1 MANNKIQ
8 SLVTVQAIKDFLS
21 FEFVEDAENKK
32 KCVVAII
39 DDLKLNQGEKLDL
52 KILDKYV
59 FDNKFIP
66 FVTEMDYSLDLEFV
80 PVKAVFDGLTNLQ
93 AKVTKTPHQK
103 VKIKIQIDGAIEPIL
118 NGTFDSDGMFEWYGE
133 KLPLNMY
140 LSNVLESALAIQNG
154 TK

>member
-21 FEFVEDAENKK
+21 LEFVGQAETKK
-32 KCVVAII
+32 KSVVAII
-39 DDLKLNQGEKLDL
+39 NELNKGETISLKMLDSEL
-52 KILDKYV
+52 

-66 FVTEMDYSLDLEFV
+66 FITEMDYSLDLEFV
-80 PVKAVFDGLTNLQ
+80 PVKAVFDGLTNQQ

-103 VKIKIQIDGAIEPIL
+103 VKIKIQIDGAIEPIID
-118 NGTFDSDGMFEWYGE
+118 GTYDSDGMFEWYGE
-133 KLPLNMY
+133 KLPLNLY
-140 LSNVLESALAIQNG
+140 LSNVLECALAIQNG

>member
-21 FEFVEDAENKK
+21 LEFVGQAETKK
-32 KCVVAII
+32 KSVVAII
-39 DDLKLNQGEKLDL
+39 DELNQGEKIALKMLDSEL
-52 KILDKYV
+52 

-66 FVTEMDYSLDLEFV
+66 FITERDYSLDLEFV
-80 PVKAVFDGLTNLQ
+80 PVKAVFDGLTNQQ

-103 VKIKIQIDGAIEPIL
+103 VKIKIQIDGAIEPIID
-118 NGTFDSDGMFEWYGE
+118 GTYDSDGMFEWYGE
-133 KLPLNMY
+133 KLPLNLY
-140 LSNVLESALAIQNG
+140 LSNVLECALAMQNG

>member
-21 FEFVEDAENKK
+21 LEFVGQAETKK
-32 KCVVAII
+32 KSVVAII
-39 DDLKLNQGEKLDL
+39 NELNKGEKISLKMLDSEL
-52 KILDKYV
+52 

-80 PVKAVFDGLTNLQ
+80 PVKAVFDGLTNQQ

-103 VKIKIQIDGAIEPIL
+103 VKIKIQIDGAIEPIID
-118 NGTFDSDGMFEWYGE
+118 GTYDSDGMFEWYGE
-133 KLPLNMY
+133 KLPLNLY
-140 LSNVLESALAIQNG
+140 LSNVLECALAIQNG

>member
-21 FEFVEDAENKK
+21 LEFVGQAETKK
-32 KCVVAII
+32 KSVVAII
-39 DDLKLNQGEKLDL
+39 NELNKGEIISLKMLDSEL
-52 KILDKYV
+52 

-66 FVTEMDYSLDLEFV
+66 FITEMDYSLDLEFV
-80 PVKAVFDGLTNLQ
+80 PVKAVFDGLTNQQ

-103 VKIKIQIDGAIEPIL
+103 VNIKIQIDGAIEPIID
-118 NGTFDSDGMFEWYGE
+118 GTYDSDGMFEWYGE
-133 KLPLNMY
+133 KLPLNLY
-140 LSNVLESALAIQNG
+140 LSNVLECALAIQNG

>member
-21 FEFVEDAENKK
+21 LEFVGQAETKK
-32 KCVVAII
+32 KSVVAII
-39 DDLKLNQGEKLDL
+39 NELNKGEIISLKMLDSEL
-52 KILDKYV
+52 

-66 FVTEMDYSLDLEFV
+66 FITEMDYSLDLEFV
-80 PVKAVFDGLTNLQ
+80 PVKAVFDGLTNQQ

-103 VKIKIQIDGAIEPIL
+103 VKIKIQIDGAIEPIID
-118 NGTFDSDGMFEWYGE
+118 GTYDSDGMFEWYGE
-133 KLPLNMY
+133 KLPLNLY
-140 LSNVLESALAIQNG
+140 LSNVLECALAIQNG

>member
-21 FEFVEDAENKK
+21 LEFVGQAETKK
-32 KCVVAII
+32 KSVVAII
-39 DDLKLNQGEKLDL
+39 NELNKGEKISLKMLDSEL
-52 KILDKYV
+52 

-66 FVTEMDYSLDLEFV
+66 FITEMDYSLDLEFV
-80 PVKAVFDGLTNLQ
+80 PVKAVFDGLTNQQ